1 VPSGGLYSGSGL
13 ARRNLAQNE
22 ALRRANTPC
31 SGFFGRKNKIG
42 WISLTKGASPPAVH
56 PPFFVVVSEMRSAL
70 SERNLLTT
78 SNPILG
84 NIASARGICSPSH
97 HCHTPIAHFTTFI
110 AHFATFI
117 AHFAT
122 FIAHFATFI
131 AHFATFIAHFATFI
145 AHFATFIAHFAT
157 FASRTRGSPRLMR
170 LIRQLDSV
178 QEGAS
183 RIPCASAN
191 SKRTDLFS
199 SVCCIAAIACA
210 IVLIILWAGTNRA
223 AGNEQ
228 QCVCNR
234 LGG

>member
-1 VPSGGLYSGSGL
+1 LYSGSGL
-13 ARRNLAQNE
+13 ARRNLARRNLARRNLARRNLAQDE
-22 ALRRANTPC
+22 ASRHANTPC

-42 WISLTKGASPPAVH
+42 WISLTKGAPPPAVH

-84 NIASARGICSPSH
+84 NIASARGIFSPSH
-97 HCHTPIAHFTTFI
+97 HCHTP
-110 AHFATFI
+110 
-117 AHFAT
+117 
-122 FIAHFATFI
+122 
-131 AHFATFIAHFATFI
+131 
-145 AHFATFIAHFAT
+145 IAHFAT

-191 SKRTDLFS
+191 
-199 SVCCIAAIACA
+199 
-210 IVLIILWAGTNRA
+210 
-223 AGNEQ
+223 
-228 QCVCNR
+228 
-234 LGG
+234 